1 VIDNADDNPKKG
13 NEGLNE
19 CEQKVE
25 ELEEENAQL
34 RNAAETF
41 GDLAE
46 RLNAERRAANGLPP
60 KPKAL
65 KDEKSQTRKG
75 IPS

>member
-1 VIDNADDNPKKG
+1 MDDQPNAKPRPRA
-13 NEGLNE
+13 LTE

-25 ELEEENAQL
+25 ELQEENEQL

-46 RLNAERRAANGLPP
+46 RLDDERRATQGLPP
-60 KPKAL
+60 KSGIVT
-65 KDEKSQTRKG
+65 DE
-75 IPS
+75 